1 MPTLAETVARV
12 SAAGMPLP
20 GEAVDRAQLGPHAVH
35 GSDIVPRVRS
45 ALILAPAPVRVA
57 AIVVLA
63 VGLEW
68 SRVVALRAPGLQ
80 GLQALT
86 LLAGG
91 AALCLLA
98 VGRRPDELGLGRSNL
113 GRRLLG
119 GAALAAV
126 LLLPAAAR
134 WHGGPGLAPEL
145 GAAAVAVSV
154 GEEVAFR
161 GVLFAGL
168 EEAYGPA
175 AAVLGSTAAW
185 TLAHALSHP
194 APFLPA
200 VAAAGLLLAAWRWAA
215 RDLVG
220 PIVGHA
226 LADLA
231 L

>member
-1 MPTLAETVARV
+1 MPTVPETVLPVSTAR
-12 SAAGMPLP
+12 
-20 GEAVDRAQLGPHAVH
+20 

-45 ALILAPAPVRVA
+45 ALIQTAAPVRVA
-57 AIVVLA
+57 GIAVLA

-68 SRVVALRAPGLQ
+68 TRVLALKGPGLQ
-80 GLQALT
+80 GLT

-98 VGRRPDELGLGRSNL
+98 AGRRPAELGLGRSHL
-113 GRRLLG
+113 GERLLG

-134 WHGGPGLAPEL
+134 WGGGPGLTPEL
-145 GAAAVAVSV
+145 GVAAVAVSF

-161 GVLFAGL
+161 GVLFATL
-168 EEAYGPA
+168 DEAYGPV

-194 APFLPA
+194 AAFLPA
-200 VAAAGLLLAAWRWAA
+200 VAGAGLLLAAWRWAA

>member
-1 MPTLAETVARV
+1 M
-12 SAAGMPLP
+12 
-20 GEAVDRAQLGPHAVH
+20 
-35 GSDIVPRVRS
+35 
-45 ALILAPAPVRVA
+45 PVRVA
-57 AIVVLA
+57 GLVVLA
-63 VGLEW
+63 VNLEW
-68 SRVVALRAPGLQ
+68 LRVLALRAPGLQ
-80 GLQALT
+80 GLQTVT

-98 VGRRPDELGLGRSNL
+98 VGRRPEELGLGRSHL
-113 GRRLLG
+113 GERLLG

-134 WHGGPGLAPEL
+134 WGGGPGLTPEL
-145 GAAAVAVSV
+145 GVAAVAVSV

-161 GVLFAGL
+161 GALFAAIDQ
-168 EEAYGPA
+168 AYGPA
-175 AAVLGSTAAW
+175 AALLGSTAAW

-194 APFLPA
+194 VAFLPA
-200 VAAAGLLLAAWRWAA
+200 VAGAGLLLAAWRWAT

-220 PIVGHA
+220 PVIGHA